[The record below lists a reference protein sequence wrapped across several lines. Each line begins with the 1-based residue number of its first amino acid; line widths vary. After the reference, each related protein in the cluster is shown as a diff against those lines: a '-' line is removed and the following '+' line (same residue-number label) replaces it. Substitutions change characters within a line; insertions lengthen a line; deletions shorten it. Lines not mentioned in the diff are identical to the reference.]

1 MFSGIVEAT
10 SPIISSSPGDKTL
23 QIEVLRPSQFNDLS
37 IGDSVAVNG
46 ICLTVE
52 SFNHSNILFTLG
64 NETLQI
70 LGESLSQWLQ
80 KPVNLERSLRFGDR
94 VHGHFVSGH
103 VDTIVQVLSSKKL
116 GDNWILS
123 IKVPPAFSAYCWV
136 KGSVALNG
144 VSLTIN
150 KISNYNDF
158 NHYAETEKSEKS
170 QKQTAKQLEVCL
182 IPETQKRTNLP
193 LFQAE
198 EKLTFEVDSF
208 AKAVVHVIEQQ
219 KQALEEAADP
229 RD

>member
-10 SPIISSSPGDKTL
+10 SPIISTSPGDKIL
-23 QIEVLRPSQFNDLS
+23 QIEVRRPSQFNDLS

-52 SFNHSNILFTLG
+52 SFNDSSMQFTLG
-64 NETLQI
+64 YETLQI
-70 LGESLSQWLQ
+70 LGDSLTQWLQ

-103 VDTIVQVLSSKKL
+103 VDTMVSVLKSEKM
-116 GDNWILS
+116 GDNWMIS
-123 IKVPPAFSAYCWV
+123 VQVPPAFSAHCWV
-136 KGSVALNG
+136 KGSVTLNG

-150 KISNYNDF
+150 KISNPINSQ
-158 NHYAETEKSEKS
+158 AVAVKTEKPKIP
-170 QKQTAKQLEVCL
+170 TTKQLEVCL

-193 LFQAE
+193 LFPVG
-198 EKLTFEVDSF
+198 EKITFEVDSF

-219 KQALEEAADP
+219 KQVLQG
-229 RD
+229 